1 MRWCLQW
8 RAVVLALAA
17 VGVPSFA
24 TAQADQAPPPQP
36 PQIDQTVVNVPTT
49 RPLQAHHSYF
59 RLTHR
64 FARDLR
70 RPGTTFGQLAE
81 ELFSLDS
88 GAIIGLEYRFGI
100 TSNLQAGV
108 HRSIFNKTIETFGR
122 WDAIAQGGAVP
133 IGLSIGA
140 SLEGANNLRKDYQP
154 GVFASV
160 SHSAGRWLSLYVSP
174 SYVHHSHTTTLLE
187 LHEGHAHDIPGEPG
201 AADED
206 LDKRDTF
213 YVGIGGRVR
222 ILPSAFLVGEVSP
235 RLSGYTP
242 DRAAWNAGIEKQ
254 THGHVLQL
262 NFGNNFATTPGM
274 VARGGD
280 RHALF
285 LGFNLS
291 RKW

>member
-1 MRWCLQW
+1 MHWRLQW
-8 RAVVLALAA
+8 RAVVYALAL
-17 VGVPSFA
+17 VGVPSLA
-24 TAQADQAPPPQP
+24 SAQADQAPPPP
-36 PQIDQTVVNVPTT
+36 PEIDQTVVNVPTT
-49 RPLQAHHSYF
+49 LSLQMHHSYF

-70 RPGTTFGQLAE
+70 RGSFGQLAE
-81 ELFSLDS
+81 DLFSLDN

-108 HRSIFNKTIETFGR
+108 HRSILNKTIQTFGR
-122 WDAIAQGGAVP
+122 WDAFTQGGALP
-133 IGLSIGA
+133 IGLSIGG
-140 SLEGANNLRKDYQP
+140 SFEGANNLQQDFQP
-154 GVFASV
+154 SVFASV
-160 SHSAGRWLSLYVSP
+160 SHTMGRWAALYVAP

-187 LHEGHAHDIPGEPG
+187 LHEGHSHDIPGEEG
-201 AADED
+201 AADEQ

-213 YVGIGGRVR
+213 YVGLGARVR
-222 ILPSAFLVGEVSP
+222 ILSSAFVVGEVSP
-235 RLSGYTP
+235 RLAGYTP
-242 DRAAWNAGIEKQ
+242 DRAAWNVGIEKQ

-262 NFGNNFATTPGM
+262 NFGNNFDTTPGM

-280 RHALF
+280 KHAVF

>member
-8 RAVVLALAA
+8 RAVVLALAV

-24 TAQADQAPPPQP
+24 AAQTDQVPPPQR

-49 RPLQAHHSYF
+49 LSLQPHHSYF

-81 ELFSLDS
+81 ELFTLDS

-108 HRSIFNKTIETFGR
+108 HRSILNKTIQTFGR
-122 WDAIAQGGAVP
+122 WDAISQGGAMP
-133 IGLSIGA
+133 IGLSVGG
-140 SLEGANNLRKDYQP
+140 SFEGSANLHRDYQP
-154 GVFASV
+154 AVFASV
-160 SHSAGRWLSLYVSP
+160 SHSAGPWLSLYVSP
-174 SYVHHSHTTTLLE
+174 SYVHHSHTTTQLE
-187 LHEGHAHDIPGEPG
+187 LHEGHSHDLPGEAG
-201 AADED
+201 AADEQ

-213 YVGIGGRVR
+213 YVGVGGRVR

-235 RLSGYTP
+235 RVAGYIP

-262 NFGNNFATTPGM
+262 NFGNNFSTTPGM
-274 VARGGD
+274 IARGGD
-280 RHALF
+280 RRAVY